1 MKKLLLILM
10 FVPLVSSGQ
19 QWTAVET
26 VDNFGDK
33 TGKTVNQIVLE
44 GRFSNSATTDS
55 NAWVFF
61 TDYGEREIQIR
72 IIEYTDNPAIFLD
85 DWVEL
90 YIKKASNDK
99 QYGRR
104 FVSKS
109 DVVGYPLNFS
119 FGDKALYTKRIN
131 DKKWAKYVKKGK
143 ETAYSF
149 GGLLLDLSVGDKIN
163 IKTESGSDYIFEVK

>member
-1 MKKLLLILM
+1 MKKLLIILM
-10 FVPLVSSGQ
+10 FVPLVSFGQ
-19 QWTAVET
+19 QWTSVET
-26 VDNFGDK
+26 IDNFGDK
-33 TGKTVNQIVLE
+33 TGETINQIVLL
-44 GRFSNSATTDS
+44 GSFSNSATTNS
-55 NAWVFF
+55 NAKVYF
-61 TDYGEREIQIR
+61 TDYGEREIQIK
-72 IIEYTDNPAIFLD
+72 IIEYTDNPATFLD
-85 DWVEL
+85 EWVEL

-119 FGDKALYTKRIN
+119 FGDKVLYTKRIN

-163 IKTESGSDYIFEVK
+163 IKTESGSDYIFQVR

>member
-1 MKKLLLILM
+1 MKKLLLVLL
-10 FVPLVSSGQ
+10 FVPLVSFGQ
-19 QWTAVET
+19 QWTSVET
-26 VDNFGDK
+26 IDNFGDK
-33 TGKTVNQIVLE
+33 TGKTINQIVLL
-44 GRFSNSATTDS
+44 GSFSNSATTNS
-55 NAWVFF
+55 NAKVYF
-61 TDYGEREIQIR
+61 TDYGEREIQIK
-72 IIEYTDNPAIFLD
+72 IIEYTDNPATFLD
-85 DWVEL
+85 EWVDL
-90 YIKKASNDK
+90 YIKKASDDK

-149 GGLLLDLSVGDKIN
+149 GGLLLGLSVGDKIN
-163 IKTESGSDYIFEVK
+163 IKTESGSDYIFQVR